1 MREISTIKRRILEFL
16 DYKGITKYE
25 CYQKTGITNGVFSQ
39 SSGISEDNLLK
50 FLSYYKEISTDWL
63 FSGVG
68 EMLVS
73 ASTPTLR
80 PLEKDTQD
88 SIGQAIKSNHGI
100 PLIPI
105 DAMAGFLSGDCSTVM
120 EYECEYY
127 HIPSFRGAEFM
138 IPVKGSSM
146 QPKYNSGDIVA
157 CKRLPLDTFF
167 LWHKVYVVDT
177 EQGVL
182 IKRID
187 KADNDEY
194 VKLVSENPDYQP
206 VELHRSH
213 IFSIAAVIGLI
224 RLE

>member
-1 MREISTIKRRILEFL
+1 MTEKEKIKQYL
-16 DYKGITKYE
+16 DYKGISKNSF
-25 CYQKTGITNGVFSQ
+25 YQKTGLSMGFLDSGRSLGVDKAK
-39 SSGISEDNLLK
+39 IIIEAYTD
-50 FLSYYKEISTDWL
+50 LSLQWL
-63 FSGVG
+63 VTGVG
-68 EMLVS
+68 EMLINT
-73 ASTPTLR
+73 STPTLR

-88 SIGQAIKSNHGI
+88 SIGKAIKSDRGI
-100 PLIPI
+100 PLIPV
-105 DAMAGFLSGDCSTVM
+105 DAMAGFLSGDCNAVM

-194 VKLVSENPDYQP
+194 IKLVSENPDYQP

>member
-1 MREISTIKRRILEFL
+1 MTEKEKIKQYL
-16 DYKGITKYE
+16 DYKGISKNSF
-25 CYQKTGITNGVFSQ
+25 YQKTGLSMGFLDSGRSLGVDKAK
-39 SSGISEDNLLK
+39 IIIEAYTD
-50 FLSYYKEISTDWL
+50 LSLQWL
-63 FSGVG
+63 VTGVG
-68 EMLVS
+68 EMLINT
-73 ASTPTLR
+73 STPTLR

-88 SIGQAIKSNHGI
+88 SIGQAIKSDRGI
-100 PLIPI
+100 PLIPV
-105 DAMAGFLSGDCSTVM
+105 DAMAGFLSGDCNAVM

-194 VKLVSENPDYQP
+194 IKLVSENPDYQP